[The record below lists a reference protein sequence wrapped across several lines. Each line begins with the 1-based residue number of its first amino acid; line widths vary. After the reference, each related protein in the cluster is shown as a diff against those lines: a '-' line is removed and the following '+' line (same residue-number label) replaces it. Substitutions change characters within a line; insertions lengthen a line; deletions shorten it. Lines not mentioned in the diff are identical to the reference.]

1 MVATKPMTLRLG
13 ETTLH
18 QLNYLMWVSRAK
30 SQAEV
35 VRTVVGLVAEAV
47 AAAGDPDDPE
57 QFYQGGTILTAAEQQ
72 TYRRLVETLKAFT
85 QPAAGDAAE
94 RPEKRPTR

>member
-57 QFYQGGTILTAAEQQ
+57 QFYQGGTVLTAAEQQ
-72 TYRRLVETLKAFT
+72 TYRQLVETLQAFT
-85 QPAAGDAAE
+85 HLDPGQTPG
-94 RPEKRPTR
+94 R